1 MKLYEIIP
9 WRIRNQFSIFLE
21 EHVRPN
27 APKLYKLIKFGRTN
41 LNTPDYWNEEWKNDT
56 VQRDYVEMFGM
67 ILEQIPEGV
76 DVLDV
81 GCGVGRLSKL
91 IKQQRNAELTCL
103 DFSSWACEQ
112 LAKEGFRTVVS
123 QLPKIPLPDNS
134 FDIAVSTEVFEHLD
148 HPEKTVQQMGRVV
161 RAGGLVICSTPNDT
175 LHPHEELE
183 HQQSY
188 TIDTVRQL
196 LLKLGSQVT
205 IKTGVLFPDSKH
217 EFILGIVKV
226 EK

>member
-1 MKLYEIIP
+1 MKFYEIIP
-9 WRIRNQFSIFLE
+9 WRIRNQFSIWLE
-21 EHVRPN
+21 KQVRPN

-41 LNTPDYWNEEWKNDT
+41 INTPDYWNKEWENDS
-56 VQRDYVEMFGM
+56 VQRNYDGLFTL
-67 ILEQIPEGV
+67 ILENIPEQAA
-76 DVLDV
+76 VLDV

-112 LAKEGFRTVVS
+112 LQKEGFRTIVS
-123 QLPKIPLPDNS
+123 QLPKIPLPDDS
-134 FDIAVSTEVFEHLD
+134 FDIAVATEVFEHLD

-161 RAGGLVICSTPNDT
+161 RAGGLVMCSAPNDT

-188 TIDTVRQL
+188 TTESVREL
-196 LLKLGSQVT
+196 LLKLGSQVI
-205 IKTGVLFPDSKH
+205 IKTGELFPGSKH